1 MQPPAPKADR
11 EVRHESYGGLASSR
25 GRSLSAANGLTPR
38 RARSRREHPRPFP
51 DYNVCA
57 VSIET
62 RDMRERSTHLT
73 PTHTRTDP
81 WRSDGSSTPSDFSP
95 ASRPAFKRAVELAR
109 SLRSQLLIVHVMGPL
124 PIIGEGYITP
134 ETVETLLQSQRHL
147 AQRQLR
153 VLVTRAKTAG
163 VRASGLLVE
172 TGMPHEQIVRVAR
185 RKRADMIAMGT
196 HGRTGLTRLLLGSVA
211 ARVIATAKCPVLTVH
226 A

>member
-1 MQPPAPKADR
+1 M
-11 EVRHESYGGLASSR
+11 
-25 GRSLSAANGLTPR
+25 
-38 RARSRREHPRPFP
+38 
-51 DYNVCA
+51 
-57 VSIET
+57 
-62 RDMRERSTHLT
+62 
-73 PTHTRTDP
+73 
-81 WRSDGSSTPSDFSP
+81 
-95 ASRPAFKRAVELAR
+95 
-109 SLRSQLLIVHVMGPL
+109 
-124 PIIGEGYITP
+124 TP
-134 ETVETLLQSQRHL
+134 ETMDVLLQSQRHV

-153 VLVTRAKTAG
+153 VLVARAKRAG

>member
-1 MQPPAPKADR
+1 
-11 EVRHESYGGLASSR
+11 
-25 GRSLSAANGLTPR
+25 
-38 RARSRREHPRPFP
+38 
-51 DYNVCA
+51 
-57 VSIET
+57 
-62 RDMRERSTHLT
+62 MRERSTHLT

-81 WRSDGSSTPSDFSP
+81 WRSDGSSPPSDFSP
-95 ASRPAFKRAVELAR
+95 TSRPAFKRAVELAR

>member
-1 MQPPAPKADR
+1 MAI
-11 EVRHESYGGLASSR
+11 
-25 GRSLSAANGLTPR
+25 R
-38 RARSRREHPRPFP
+38 RIL
-51 DYNVCA
+51 Y
-57 VSIET
+57 
-62 RDMRERSTHLT
+62 
-73 PTHTRTDP
+73 
-81 WRSDGSSTPSDFSP
+81 PSDFSP

-109 SLRSQLLIVHVMGPL
+109 SLRSQLLIVHVMSPP
-124 PIIGEGYITP
+124 PIIGEGYMTP
-134 ETVETLLQSQRHL
+134 ETMDVLLQSQRHV

-153 VLVTRAKTAG
+153 VLVARAKRAG